1 MGNKF
6 FFHAKFSTVWEQK
19 DNPASK
25 RSAECTNSVN
35 ICPFLFVFPVCQTS
49 VDLAFILDGSGSVG
63 SYNFNQVKNFV
74 KNVVDFFNIGSSG
87 THVAVV
93 TYSTYSRLEFNLK
106 AYYTKSSIKNAVSYI
121 GYRGGWTYTA
131 DALDFTRQNI
141 FSKSQVSRPT
151 EWSSKHSDLPSLP
164 PSLDPGVIIKN
175 IEVLTYDM
183 RLLLLEIFWCFLG
196 WVFIVLFFLQ
206 NFFFFSQNVS
216 TFIALNYCAQNV
228 FRRLFSR
235 RVS

>member
-141 FSKSQVSRPT
+141 FSKSQVSRPI
-151 EWSSKHSDLPSLP
+151 EWSSKHSDLPSLR

-183 RLLLLEIFWCFLG
+183 RLLLLEIFWCFFGMGLYRS
-196 WVFIVLFFLQ
+196 FLSTKLFFL
-206 NFFFFSQNVS
+206 
-216 TFIALNYCAQNV
+216 AKC
-228 FRRLFSR
+228 
-235 RVS
+235 